1 VWVFGALVA
10 VLAPIGSL
18 VASALVPS
26 ASAASPALRRLDAWM
41 VVTPVWAWLL
51 LVQLGRIG

>member
-1 VWVFGALVA
+1 MSDSAT
-10 VLAPIGSL
+10 
-18 VASALVPS
+18 ALVPS
-26 ASAASPALRRLDAWM
+26 ADDASPALRRLDAWM